1 MPLDHLGFDNFR
13 IFGSI
18 HRISCNLRSP
28 FVTLWHNYEEKEEQ
42 QQANLGERIATRSP
56 AQTSRHE
63 VDIVRLLFST
73 HLGKMTKSFDNSL
86 LNGTWKPKEGTL
98 SSPFPGEENSL
109 AEAQLACRRC
119 PHMVK
124 MTEGR

>member
-73 HLGKMTKSFDNSL
+73 HLGKMTKSFDNRRREQF
-86 LNGTWKPKEGTL
+86 GR
-98 SSPFPGEENSL
+98 SPASMPQVSTHGEDD
-109 AEAQLACRRC
+109 
-119 PHMVK
+119 
-124 MTEGR
+124 